1 MSSKE
6 LDNLVRVGLLK
17 KEPGDQGEFNGL
29 VKSGRTRLND
39 ARTPGL
45 SPESR
50 FDLAYNAAH
59 AFALAALRWH
69 GFRPDNKR
77 YVVFQSLEHSLGL
90 KPELWRVL
98 DKVPQRAQSRRIR
111 RTLRCRRAIAQG
123 FVARD
128 GDCRPLRR
136 KTRANI
142 GGTQI
147 MACV

>member
-17 KEPGDQGEFNGL
+17 KEPGDQGEFDGL

-45 SPESR
+45 SPEGR

-98 DKVPQRAQSRRIR
+98 DKCHSVRNLAEYEGHFDADEQLLKDLLRITETVGR
-111 RTLRCRRAIAQG
+111 SVEKLGPISAKRE
-123 FVARD
+123 
-128 GDCRPLRR
+128 
-136 KTRANI
+136 
-142 GGTQI
+142 
-147 MACV
+147 

>member
-39 ARTPGL
+39 ARIPGL

-50 FDLAYNAAH
+50 FDLAYSAAH
-59 AFALAALRWH
+59 AFALAALRWN

-98 DKVPQRAQSRRIR
+98 DKCHSVRNLAEYEGHFDADEQLLKDLLRI
-111 RTLRCRRAIAQG
+111 TEAVGLCVEKFG
-123 FVARD
+123 
-128 GDCRPLRR
+128 PLSAKR
-136 KTRANI
+136 K
-142 GGTQI
+142 
-147 MACV
+147 

>member
-45 SPESR
+45 SPVSR
-50 FDLAYNAAH
+50 FDLAYSAAH

-98 DKVPQRAQSRRIR
+98 DKCHSVRNLAEYEGHFDADEQLLKDLLLVTETVGQAVEKLGP
-111 RTLRCRRAIAQG
+111 
-123 FVARD
+123 VAAK
-128 GDCRPLRR
+128 R
-136 KTRANI
+136 KS
-142 GGTQI
+142 
-147 MACV
+147 

>member
-6 LDNLVRVGLLK
+6 LDNLVRISLLK
-17 KEPGDQGEFNGL
+17 KEPADQGEFNGL

-39 ARTPGL
+39 AKTPGL
-45 SPESR
+45 SPEGR

-77 YVVFQSLEHSLGL
+77 YVVFQSLEHSLRL

-98 DKVPQRAQSRRIR
+98 DKCHSVRNLAEYEGHFDADEQLLKDLLRITEAVGHCVEKLGPVPAK
-111 RTLRCRRAIAQG
+111 
-123 FVARD
+123 
-128 GDCRPLRR
+128 R
-136 KTRANI
+136 K
-142 GGTQI
+142 
-147 MACV
+147 

>member
-1 MSSKE
+1 MSFKE

-17 KEPGDQGEFNGL
+17 TESGDQGEFDGL

-45 SPESR
+45 SSEGR

-98 DKVPQRAQSRRIR
+98 DKCHSVRNLAEYEGHFDADEQLLKDL
-111 RTLRCRRAIAQG
+111 LRVTETVGQAVEKLG
-123 FVARD
+123 PVAAK
-128 GDCRPLRR
+128 R
-136 KTRANI
+136 KS
-142 GGTQI
+142 
-147 MACV
+147 

>member
-17 KEPGDQGEFNGL
+17 KELGDQGEFNGL
-29 VKSGRTRLND
+29 VKSGRARLND

-45 SPESR
+45 SPEGR

-98 DKVPQRAQSRRIR
+98 DKCHSVRNLAEYEGHFDADEQLLKDL
-111 RTLRCRRAIAQG
+111 LRVTETVGQAVEKLGPVSAK
-123 FVARD
+123 
-128 GDCRPLRR
+128 R
-136 KTRANI
+136 K
-142 GGTQI
+142 
-147 MACV
+147 

>member
-17 KEPGDQGEFNGL
+17 KEPGDQAEFDGL
-29 VKSGRTRLND
+29 LRSARARLND
-39 ARTPGL
+39 AKARSL

-50 FDLAYNAAH
+50 FDLGYNAAH

-69 GFRPDNKR
+69 GFRPDNRR

-98 DKVPQRAQSRRIR
+98 D
-111 RTLRCRRAIAQG
+111 RCRALRNLAEYEGHFDVDKQLLADLLR
-123 FVARD
+123 VAEIV
-128 GDCRPLRR
+128 GQSVEKLGPITAAH
-136 KTRANI
+136 K
-142 GGTQI
+142 
-147 MACV
+147 

>member
-17 KEPGDQGEFNGL
+17 TEPGDQSEFNGL

-39 ARTPGL
+39 AGIPGL

-50 FDLAYNAAH
+50 FDIAYNAAH
-59 AFALAALRWH
+59 AFALAALRWQ

-90 KPELWRVL
+90 RPELWRVL
-98 DKVPQRAQSRRIR
+98 DKCHSVRNLAEYEGHFDADEQLLKDL
-111 RTLRCRRAIAQG
+111 LRVTEIIGRSVEKLG
-123 FVARD
+123 
-128 GDCRPLRR
+128 PLSAKR
-136 KTRANI
+136 K
-142 GGTQI
+142 
-147 MACV
+147 

>member
-17 KEPGDQGEFNGL
+17 KEPGDQGEFDGL
-29 VKSGRTRLND
+29 VKSGRARLND
-39 ARTPGL
+39 AGTPGL
-45 SPESR
+45 SPEGR

-90 KPELWRVL
+90 KPELWRVS
-98 DKVPQRAQSRRIR
+98 DKCHSVRNLAEYEGHFDADEQLLKDL
-111 RTLRCRRAIAQG
+111 LRVTGTVGQAVEKLG
-123 FVARD
+123 
-128 GDCRPLRR
+128 PLSAKR
-136 KTRANI
+136 K
-142 GGTQI
+142 
-147 MACV
+147 

>member
-29 VKSGRTRLND
+29 AKSGRTRLND
-39 ARTPGL
+39 AGIPGL

-77 YVVFQSLEHSLGL
+77 YVVFQSLEHSLRL

-98 DKVPQRAQSRRIR
+98 DKCHSVRNLAEYEGHFDADEQLLKDLLLVTETVGQAVEKLGP
-111 RTLRCRRAIAQG
+111 
-123 FVARD
+123 VAAK
-128 GDCRPLRR
+128 R
-136 KTRANI
+136 KS
-142 GGTQI
+142 
-147 MACV
+147 

>member
-29 VKSGRTRLND
+29 VKSGRARLND
-39 ARTPGL
+39 AKTPGL
-45 SPESR
+45 SPEGR

-98 DKVPQRAQSRRIR
+98 DKCHSVRNLAEYEGHFDADEQLLKDLLLVTETVGQA
-111 RTLRCRRAIAQG
+111 
-123 FVARD
+123 VAKLE
-128 GDCRPLRR
+128 PVAAKR
-136 KTRANI
+136 K
-142 GGTQI
+142 
-147 MACV
+147 

>member
-29 VKSGRTRLND
+29 ARSGRTRLND
-39 ARTPGL
+39 AGIPRL
-45 SPESR
+45 SRESR

-98 DKVPQRAQSRRIR
+98 DKCHSVRNLAEYEGHFDADEQLLKDLLRITEAVGLCVEKLGPVPAK
-111 RTLRCRRAIAQG
+111 
-123 FVARD
+123 
-128 GDCRPLRR
+128 R
-136 KTRANI
+136 K
-142 GGTQI
+142 
-147 MACV
+147 

>member
-1 MSSKE
+1 MSSRE

-29 VKSGRTRLND
+29 VKSGRTRLDD

-45 SPESR
+45 SSESR

-77 YVVFQSLEHSLGL
+77 YVVFQSLEHSLRL

-98 DKVPQRAQSRRIR
+98 DKCHSVRNLAEYEGHFDADEQLLKDLLLVTETVGQAVEKLGP
-111 RTLRCRRAIAQG
+111 
-123 FVARD
+123 VAAK
-128 GDCRPLRR
+128 R
-136 KTRANI
+136 KS
-142 GGTQI
+142 
-147 MACV
+147 

>member
-29 VKSGRTRLND
+29 VKSGRVRLND
-39 ARTPGL
+39 AGTPGL
-45 SPESR
+45 SPEGR

-77 YVVFQSLEHSLGL
+77 HVVFQSLEHSLAL

-98 DKVPQRAQSRRIR
+98 DKCHSVRNLAEYEGHFDADEQLLKDLLRATEIVRQSVEK
-111 RTLRCRRAIAQG
+111 LGPVLAK
-123 FVARD
+123 
-128 GDCRPLRR
+128 R
-136 KTRANI
+136 K
-142 GGTQI
+142 
-147 MACV
+147 

>member
-17 KEPGDQGEFNGL
+17 KEPSDEGEFDGL

-39 ARTPGL
+39 ARTQGL
-45 SPESR
+45 SPEGR

-98 DKVPQRAQSRRIR
+98 DKCHSVRNLAEYEGHFDADEQLLKDMLRITEAVGHCVEKLGPVPAK
-111 RTLRCRRAIAQG
+111 
-123 FVARD
+123 
-128 GDCRPLRR
+128 R
-136 KTRANI
+136 K
-142 GGTQI
+142 
-147 MACV
+147 

>member
-1 MSSKE
+1 MSFKE

-17 KEPGDQGEFNGL
+17 NDPADQGEFNGL
-29 VKSGRTRLND
+29 AKSGRTRLND

-45 SPESR
+45 SPEGR

-98 DKVPQRAQSRRIR
+98 DKCHSVPNLAEYEGHFDADEQLLKDLLSITEAVGLSVEK
-111 RTLRCRRAIAQG
+111 LGPVSAK
-123 FVARD
+123 
-128 GDCRPLRR
+128 R
-136 KTRANI
+136 K
-142 GGTQI
+142 
-147 MACV
+147 

>member
-39 ARTPGL
+39 ARLPEL

-50 FDLAYNAAH
+50 FDLAYSAAH
-59 AFALAALRWH
+59 AFALAALRWN

-77 YVVFQSLEHSLGL
+77 YVVFQSLEHSLGF

-98 DKVPQRAQSRRIR
+98 DKCHSVRNLAEYEGHFDADEQLLKDLLRI
-111 RTLRCRRAIAQG
+111 TEAVGLCVEKLG
-123 FVARD
+123 
-128 GDCRPLRR
+128 PLSAKR
-136 KTRANI
+136 K
-142 GGTQI
+142 
-147 MACV
+147 